1 MLCTLLRQAGH
12 TPIPAYDAMQT
23 LMFALRAPVPDLVV
37 LDINMPGGSGIDAL
51 QKLKQ
56 SAKTCSIP
64 VVVVSGNADPAMPAA
79 VRALG
84 ADEVLTK
91 PIDGDAFLASVKRA
105 LAPPRH

>member
-51 QKLKQ
+51 RKLKQ

-64 VVVVSGNADPAMPAA
+64 VVVVSGIADPAMPAE

-105 LAPPRH
+105 LAPPQH